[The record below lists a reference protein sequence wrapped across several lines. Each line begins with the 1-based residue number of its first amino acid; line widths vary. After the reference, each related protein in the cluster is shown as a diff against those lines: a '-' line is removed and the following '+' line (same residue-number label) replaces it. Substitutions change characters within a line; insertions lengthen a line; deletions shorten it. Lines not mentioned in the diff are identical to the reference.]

1 MKNGS
6 FVFKQFLEAVSKP
19 EFLALVEKHGGD
31 HKVQEFDCWLL
42 FQCHCFGQL
51 TNRDSLRDLVTC
63 LKAHQ
68 PKLYHMGFGHKISL
82 STLAYAQENRPW
94 KVFADFAQTLI
105 EKATTLYKAENE
117 FELDLPNPVYAFDS
131 STIDLCLSLFHWA
144 TFRKT
149 KAAIKLHTLLDLR
162 GNIPVFIH
170 ITEAKIHDVNALD
183 KLPFETDGIYIF
195 DKGYL
200 HFKRLYRIHLAK
212 AFFVIRPK
220 VNLNY
225 ELIGQKPVSRK
236 DRKNGVQSNKII
248 TLSTAASFN
257 DYPEPIRLVTY
268 WDKEKERMFSYLTN
282 NLKISSLEVA
292 MLYKSRWK
300 IELFFKWIKQ
310 HLRIKSFW
318 GQSQNAVKC
327 QIWIAVST
335 YLLVAI
341 WKKKLGLSQSIY
353 EILQVLSISAFDK
366 TPINQLFTKNDD
378 AESNPLISNQ
388 LNIFDL

>member
-6 FVFKQFLEAVSKP
+6 FVFKQFLGAISKL
-19 EFLALVEKHGGD
+19 EFLALVEKHRGD

-51 TNRDSLRDLVTC
+51 TNRESLRDLATC
-63 LKAHQ
+63 LKAHEA
-68 PKLYHMGFGHKISL
+68 KLYHMGFSHKISL
-82 STLAYAQENRPW
+82 STLAYSQENRPW
-94 KVFADFAQTLI
+94 EVFADFAQTLI
-105 EKATTLYKAENE
+105 EKARILYKSGNE
-117 FELDLPNPVYAFDS
+117 FDIDIPNPVYAFDS
-131 STIDLCLSLFHWA
+131 STIDLCLSLFQWA

-170 ITEAKIHDVNALD
+170 ITEAKVHDVNALD
-183 KLPFETDGIYIF
+183 EIPFETNGIYIF

-200 HFKRLYRIHLAK
+200 HFKRLYKIHLAN

-220 VNLNY
+220 VNLKY
-225 ELIGQKPVSRK
+225 EVISQKSISRK
-236 DRKNGVQSNKII
+236 DQKNGVQANKII
-248 TLSTAASFN
+248 RLQNVSSFN
-257 DYPEPIRLVTY
+257 DYPQPLRMVTY
-268 WDKEKERMFSYLTN
+268 WDKEKERMFSFLTN
-282 NLKISSLEVA
+282 NFTISSLEVA

-341 WKKKLGLSQSIY
+341 WKKKLGLGQSIY
-353 EILQVLSISAFDK
+353 EILQILSISVFDK
-366 TPINQLFTKNDD
+366 TPINQLLAKNDE
-378 AESNPLISNQ
+378 AKSNELIPKQ

>member
-1 MKNGS
+1 
-6 FVFKQFLEAVSKP
+6 
-19 EFLALVEKHGGD
+19 
-31 HKVQEFDCWLL
+31 
-42 FQCHCFGQL
+42 
-51 TNRDSLRDLVTC
+51 
-63 LKAHQ
+63 
-68 PKLYHMGFGHKISL
+68 MGFSHKISL
-82 STLAYAQENRPW
+82 STLAYSQENRPW
-94 KVFADFAQTLI
+94 EVFADFAQTLI
-105 EKATTLYKAENE
+105 EKARILYKSGNE
-117 FELDLPNPVYAFDS
+117 FDIDIPNPVYAFDS
-131 STIDLCLSLFHWA
+131 STIDLCLSLFQWA

-170 ITEAKIHDVNALD
+170 ITEAKVHDVNALD
-183 KLPFETDGIYIF
+183 EIPFETNGIYIF

-200 HFKRLYRIHLAK
+200 HFKRLYKIHLAN

-220 VNLNY
+220 VNLKY
-225 ELIGQKPVSRK
+225 EVISQKSISRK
-236 DRKNGVQSNKII
+236 DQKNGVQANKII
-248 TLSTAASFN
+248 RLQNVSSFN
-257 DYPEPIRLVTY
+257 DYPQPLRMVTY
-268 WDKEKERMFSYLTN
+268 WDKEKERMFSFLTN
-282 NLKISSLEVA
+282 NFTISSLEVA

-341 WKKKLGLSQSIY
+341 WKKKLGLGQSIY
-353 EILQVLSISAFDK
+353 EILQILSISVFDK
-366 TPINQLFTKNDD
+366 TPINQLLAKNDE
-378 AESNPLISNQ
+378 AKSNELIPKQ

>member
-6 FVFKQFLEAVSKP
+6 FVFKQFLEAVSKSD
-19 EFLALVEKHGGD
+19 FMVFVDKHRGD
-31 HKVQEFDCWLL
+31 YKVQEFDCWLL
-42 FQCHCFGQL
+42 FQCLCFGQL

-63 LKAHQ
+63 LKAHSN
-68 PKLYHMGFGHKISL
+68 KLYHMGFRHNISL
-82 STLAYAQENRPW
+82 STLSYAQENRPW
-94 KVFADFAQTLI
+94 KVYADFAQILI
-105 EKATTLYKAENE
+105 EKATTLYKAEND
-117 FELDLPNPVYAFDS
+117 FELDIPNPVFAFDS
-131 STIDLCLSLFHWA
+131 STIDLCLSMFRWA

-149 KAAIKLHTLLDLR
+149 KSAIKLHTMLDLR

-170 ITEAKIHDVNALD
+170 ITEAKVHDVNALD
-183 KLPFETDGIYIF
+183 QIPFEVDGIYIF

-212 AFFVIRPK
+212 AFFVIRAK

-225 ELIGQKPVSRK
+225 EVISQKTISAK
-236 DRKNGVQSNKII
+236 DRKNGVQSSKII
-248 TLSTAASFN
+248 KLKSASSN
-257 DYPEPIRLVTY
+257 KDYPEFLRMVTF
-268 WDKEKERMFSYLTN
+268 WDREKDRIFIYLTN

-341 WKKKLGLSQSIY
+341 WKKKLDLNQSIY

-366 TPINQLFTKNDD
+366 TPINQLLSKNE
-378 AESNPLISNQ
+378 APHNNTPISNQ

>member
-6 FVFKQFLEAVSKP
+6 FVFKQFLGAISKL
-19 EFLALVEKHGGD
+19 EFLALVEKHRGD

-51 TNRDSLRDLVTC
+51 TNRESLRDLATC
-63 LKAHQ
+63 LKAHEAN
-68 PKLYHMGFGHKISL
+68 LYHMGFSHKISL
-82 STLAYAQENRPW
+82 STLAYSQENRPW
-94 KVFADFAQTLI
+94 EVFADFAQTLI
-105 EKATTLYKAENE
+105 EKARILYKSGNE
-117 FELDLPNPVYAFDS
+117 FDIDIPNPVYAFDS
-131 STIDLCLSLFHWA
+131 STIDLCLSLFQWA

-170 ITEAKIHDVNALD
+170 ITEAKVHDVNALD
-183 KLPFETDGIYIF
+183 EIPFETNGIYIF

-200 HFKRLYRIHLAK
+200 HFKRLYKIHLAN

-220 VNLNY
+220 VNLKY
-225 ELIGQKPVSRK
+225 EVISQKSISRK
-236 DRKNGVQSNKII
+236 DQKNGVQANKII
-248 TLSTAASFN
+248 RLQNVSSFN
-257 DYPEPIRLVTY
+257 DYPQPLRMVTY
-268 WDKEKERMFSYLTN
+268 WDKEKERMFSFLTN
-282 NLKISSLEVA
+282 NFTISSLEVA

-341 WKKKLGLSQSIY
+341 WKKKLGLGQSIY
-353 EILQVLSISAFDK
+353 EILQILSISVFDK
-366 TPINQLFTKNDD
+366 TPINQLLAKNDE
-378 AESNPLISNQ
+378 AKSNELIPKQ

>member
-6 FVFKQFLEAVSKP
+6 FVFKQFLGAISKS
-19 EFLALVEKHGGD
+19 EFLALVEKHRGD

-51 TNRDSLRDLVTC
+51 TNRESLRDLATC
-63 LKAHQ
+63 LKAHEA
-68 PKLYHMGFGHKISL
+68 KLYHMGFSHKISL
-82 STLAYAQENRPW
+82 STLAYSQENRPW
-94 KVFADFAQTLI
+94 EVFADFAQTLI
-105 EKATTLYKAENE
+105 EKARILYKSGNE
-117 FELDLPNPVYAFDS
+117 FDIDIPNPVYAFDS
-131 STIDLCLSLFHWA
+131 STIDLCLSLFQWA

-170 ITEAKIHDVNALD
+170 ITEAKVHDVNALD
-183 KLPFETDGIYIF
+183 EIPFETNGIYIF

-200 HFKRLYRIHLAK
+200 HFKRLYKIHLAN

-220 VNLNY
+220 VNLKY
-225 ELIGQKPVSRK
+225 EVISQKSISRK
-236 DRKNGVQSNKII
+236 DQKNGVQANKII
-248 TLSTAASFN
+248 RLQNVSSFN
-257 DYPEPIRLVTY
+257 DYPQPLRMVTY
-268 WDKEKERMFSYLTN
+268 WDKEKERMFSFLTN
-282 NLKISSLEVA
+282 NFTISSLEVA

-341 WKKKLGLSQSIY
+341 WKKKLGLGQSIY
-353 EILQVLSISAFDK
+353 EILQILSISVFDK
-366 TPINQLFTKNDD
+366 TPINQLLAKNDE
-378 AESNPLISNQ
+378 AKSNELIPKQ

>member
-6 FVFKQFLEAVSKP
+6 FVFKQFLEAISKSD
-19 EFLALVEKHGGD
+19 FDSVVLKHRGD
-31 HKVQEFDCWLL
+31 HKVQEFNCWLL
-42 FQCHCFGQL
+42 FQCLCFGQL

-63 LKAHQ
+63 LKAHNS
-68 PKLYHMGFGHKISL
+68 KLYHMGFSHNISL
-82 STLAYAQENRPW
+82 STLSYAQENRPW
-94 KVFADFAQTLI
+94 EVYADFAKTLI
-105 EKATTLYKAENE
+105 EKATTLYKTEND
-117 FELDLPNPVYAFDS
+117 FELDIPNPVFAFDS
-131 STIDLCLSLFHWA
+131 STIDLCLNLFQWA

-149 KAAIKLHTLLDLR
+149 KAAIKLHTMLDLR

-183 KLPFETDGIYIF
+183 EIPFEAEGIYIF
-195 DKGYL
+195 DRGYI

-212 AFFVIRPK
+212 AYFVIRAK
-220 VNLNY
+220 VNLTY
-225 ELIGQKPVSRK
+225 DVIAKKTISAKER
-236 DRKNGVQSNKII
+236 RNGVQSNKII
-248 TLSTAASFN
+248 KLKSAASLK
-257 DYPEPIRLVTY
+257 DYSEPLRMVTFC
-268 WDKEKERMFSYLTN
+268 DREKKRTFIYITN
-282 NLKISSLEVA
+282 NLKITSLEVA

-335 YLLVAI
+335 YLMVAI
-341 WKKKLGLSQSIY
+341 WKKKLSLKQSIY

-366 TPINQLFTKNDD
+366 TPMNQLL
-378 AESNPLISNQ
+378 SNIDEPKSNALISNQ
-388 LNIFDL
+388 LSIFEL